1 MEAHAAVTAVCL
13 LNILSDSLTRAS
25 ANIYWDSSTDAR
37 NCTTFTPRE
46 SEYHR
51 LPYPAVSHKMEGD
64 GDGGAVEVIEVEL
77 EHLLPPPPPS
87 DWRLDMPFYHAGTVI
102 GWVLF
107 SSELG
112 PKSALHW
119 LGFRCWN
126 DQPVLG
132 PVQWGAASTSS
143 TSSSTS
149 SSFTSSSP
157 SSSSSFSTLMMAFP
171 DHWTST
177 STLRNFTLQMWP
189 SRFRVW
195 EVEGV
200 MMGKGGEEEERR
212 KLVAEHN
219 CSQAFPSFPPDDVQV
234 LCYGHCGH
242 LRQCWRAPVNH
253 DKAIPTVTQT
263 PPTAIQAPQ
272 TVTQQPSTVPQSPP
286 IVTVAPTITAAAS
299 TSRAAPT
306 INYNHNNNQRTTV
319 VWAVMVL
326 VVTGRTT

>member
-13 LNILSDSLTRAS
+13 FNILSASLTHAS

-46 SEYHR
+46 SEYHS
-51 LPYPAVSHKMEGD
+51 LPYPVVTHNMEGD
-64 GDGGAVEVIEVEL
+64 GNGVAVEVIEVKL

-87 DWRLDMPFYHAGTVI
+87 DWRLDLPFYHAGTVI

-112 PKSALHW
+112 PKTALHW

-132 PVQWGAASTSS
+132 PVQWGASS
-143 TSSSTS
+143 TTSTSTS
-149 SSFTSSSP
+149 SSFTS

-195 EVEGV
+195 DTEEVV
-200 MMGKGGEEEERR
+200 MGEGEEDERR

-219 CSQAFPSFPPDDVQV
+219 CSQAFPSFPPDNVKV
-234 LCYGHCGH
+234 HCYGHCGH

-253 DKAIPTVTQT
+253 DKAIPTVT
-263 PPTAIQAPQ
+263 PPTVIQAPQ
-272 TVTQQPSTVPQSPP
+272 TVTQQPSTGPQPP
-286 IVTVAPTITAAAS
+286 PTVTAAPTITGAAS
-299 TSRAAPT
+299 ASRASPT
-306 INYNHNNNQRTTV
+306 INYNHNNNPWTRV

-326 VVTGRTT
+326 VVTERTT